1 MKRIGPRDDDESG
14 IACDRRTF
22 LAGGSLALGGLLG
35 SNGLRALSD
44 RGPWSETDEFVVGL
58 SSTVSDVAAAAHTAV
73 PDAVDVRHSNET
85 IGYATVSLPSVSER
99 ARDGFLEAIAASDVV
114 AYVEPNASLH
124 ASVVPND
131 REYGQQSAPQQVG
144 CEAAWETTVGSEDVS
159 IAVVDQGVQYDHP
172 DLEGAAGETS
182 ANFLGSG
189 ADPYPASADE
199 HHGTHVAGIAAGAT
213 DNGVGTAG
221 ISNCSLLAARALGAN
236 GEGSLSDVAD
246 GIQWAADAGADVI
259 NVSFGAS
266 NDYRTLAAA
275 CEYALEQGALLIAAA
290 GNAGAD
296 SVDYPAAYE
305 DVLAVSALEGESL
318 ADFSNTGSEIDL
330 AAPGTD
336 ILSAVPWDG
345 YDRISGT
352 SMAAPVVA
360 GVAGL
365 ALSTYPDLSP
375 ADLRDHLRETAT
387 DLGLEATAQGA
398 GRVDAA
404 AAVETMPSAGRA
416 AEAGVTGETSA
427 DDVASETA
435 TGDATGGTDDTP
447 SRATVA
453 DVSGE

>member
-35 SNGLRALSD
+35 SNGLTALSD
-44 RGPWSETDEFVVGL
+44 RGPWPESDEFIVGL
-58 SSTVSDVAAAAHTAV
+58 SSTVSDVTAAAHAAV

-172 DLEGAAGETS
+172 DLEGAAGETG

-189 ADPYPASADE
+189 ADPYPADADE
-199 HHGTHVAGIAAGAT
+199 RHGTHVAGIAAGAT

-221 ISNCSLLAARALGAN
+221 ISDCSLLAARALSGS
-236 GEGSLSDVAD
+236 GDGSLSNVAD

-259 NVSFGAS
+259 NVSFGAPQH
-266 NDYRTLAAA
+266 YETLASA
-275 CEYALEQGALLIAAA
+275 CEYAIAEGALIVAAA
-290 GNAGAD
+290 GNEG
-296 SVDYPAAYE
+296 SENVDFPAAYK
-305 DVLAVSALEGESL
+305 DVVAVAALDGNGIASY
-318 ADFSNTGSEIDL
+318 SNVGRAIDI

-336 ILSAVPWDG
+336 LLSAVPWDD
-345 YDRISGT
+345 YARISGT

-365 ALSTYPDLSP
+365 ALSARPDLSP
-375 ADLRDHLRETAT
+375 LELRDHLLATAT
-387 DLGLEATAQGA
+387 DLGLDETRQGA

-404 AAVETMPSAGRA
+404 AAVATAPSPDG
-416 AEAGVTGETSA
+416 TS
-427 DDVASETA
+427 
-435 TGDATGGTDDTP
+435 GDATG
-447 SRATVA
+447 
-453 DVSGE
+453 E